1 MTVDD
6 LIWDLQMCHDGDA
19 EVLIYDEEKNKTYKI
34 KAFDAS
40 RRSGR
45 SVIYLDKGDVLEDEE

>member
-1 MTVDD
+1 
-6 LIWDLQMCHDGDA
+6 
-19 EVLIYDEEKNKTYKI
+19 VLIYDEEKNKTYKI

-45 SVIYLDKGDVLEDEE
+45 SVIYLDKGDVLEDEQ

>member
-6 LIWDLQMCHDGDA
+6 LIWDLQMCHNGDA

-40 RRSGR
+40 RRS
-45 SVIYLDKGDVLEDEE
+45 VIYLDKGDVSEDEE